1 MVVSIY
7 TLPEEGKLW
16 TECKTGDITDCIS
29 YEYEKFFNGVGTFT
43 MELPINT
50 RFGGRIGKNTVLV
63 TDGGDELIVKNIKT
77 TADKITLTGYDLNGI
92 LLDRLTVPKGGA
104 SDGFDLCEGST
115 EACVKHYVEDN
126 FVSSVVAERNL
137 PRFGVAE
144 NTLDRGAA
152 DDHAMPRLEV
162 VADIVTEMCGAA
174 GLGWRVSINR
184 SAGLL
189 GDIFVFDVAEQVDR
203 TVNQSERNRVI
214 FSIQQHNVSE
224 MTREVGITAAK
235 NVLYCDIGGT
245 VVQYPQAGSTE
256 GRTAGVGYSRREEYC
271 ALSGDSLDPEK
282 YGVEAEQNMSDRM
295 EETDS
300 LVIDAGSPLDYGVL
314 YDVGTIAT
322 AYDRKRSLQLDSVI
336 SSVAVKRSGTEYS
349 VKLSLGNSKPKL
361 LDGYEKKN
369 DAARKNVRD
378 NAGKDKAVY
387 VSLPVTNPAAVN
399 YDAIERGLLSV
410 DFTVSGTDSAVVFA
424 GAQQCSAASAG
435 TVDIAYK
442 VDGAT
447 QDHKPSQALTA
458 GRHIL
463 PHYLAMALSK
473 GKHNFAVYITSAD
486 GRGST
491 PINGFAAALSGQISG
506 IKINT
511 PPNDN
516 LLLYFGGVPAGTTI
530 TLPQLYSGSGAD
542 KTVDW
547 GDGSA
552 AETSACNAAVEHT
565 YADGGDFV
573 VTIKSTETS
582 FMDSSLGAPLGD
594 YLTAVYLPDNAALI
608 SWSRI
613 LSDCPN
619 LETVY
624 LGKSAAHISLGLKN
638 DGKITSLIFPDTA
651 TYISIAGFATTAVSA
666 VVIPEKVTSVSGFS
680 SNSNLRSIEF
690 YNETLAGNQGCNGD
704 KNLTGVYMTDK
715 VTRIPYQSFLNC
727 AALSSVTFSQNLIT
741 IDAFG
746 FGGTALAELPL
757 LPKLTTIGNCAFQNC
772 KSLCSVKLGDRVTT
786 IGSSAFNNCTS
797 LTDIR
802 LPSSLQTIGDTAFST
817 VPAPFTIADFPA
829 KLTSVGKTAFQ
840 GSGVVSAILRRG
852 ATYGSSCFMQC
863 TDLSEVVVE
872 DGVSII
878 PEAIFRE
885 CPALLEIVLPSSV
898 ITINNQAFYKSGLA
912 EITLAEGLT
921 TIGNDAFAY
930 SQLMSVVLPET
941 LTALGSNA
949 FQACKNLESVAIKSG
964 GLKTISSTAFA
975 QCTALKAVSLGSVTQ
990 IGSGAFSGCTSLE
1003 GISFNTDTVL
1013 GSSAFSGAGLKA
1025 VSILGKIKQFDD
1037 GRTSESSG
1045 RYNIGGSCFYN
1056 CAALAEVDG
1065 YEYKFDVG
1073 LKKTE
1078 YFRASTSENW
1088 GEAVVTDLG
1097 LRSDAR
1103 GIYNAM
1109 GATTDSIFSRTALK
1123 SASNYLKEHPEYSN
1137 ESTSDY
1143 KRTYTAY
1150 DIKPTV

>member
-63 TDGGDELIVKNIKT
+63 TDDGDELIVKNIKT

-92 LLDRLTVPKGGA
+92 LLDRLTVPKGGG

-144 NTLDRGAA
+144 NTLDRGVA

-203 TVNQSERNRVI
+203 TVNQSDRNRVI

-256 GRTAGVGYSRREEYC
+256 GRTAGAGYSRREEYC

-282 YGVEAEQNMSDRM
+282 YGVEAEQNISDRM

-387 VSLPVTNPAAVN
+387 VSLPVTNPAAIN

-447 QDHKPSQALTA
+447 QDFKPSQVVAA
-458 GRHIL
+458 GKNIL
-463 PHYLAMALSK
+463 PHYLAMALNK

-491 PINGFAAALSGQISG
+491 PINGLAAALSGQISG
-506 IKINT
+506 IKISAL
-511 PPNDN
+511 PNDN
-516 LLLYFGGVPAGTTI
+516 LLLYFSGVPAGTTI

-552 AETSACNAAVEHT
+552 AETSACNATVEHT

-573 VTIKSTETS
+573 VTIKSTETR
-582 FMDSSLGAPLGD
+582 FMGISAVAWKE
-594 YLTAVYLPDNAALI
+594 YLTAVYFPDNATYI
-608 SWSRI
+608 SWSF
-613 LSDCPN
+613 LGNCPN
-619 LETVY
+619 LGTVY
-624 LGKSAAHISLGLKN
+624 LGKSATSISLTLTNCTKL
-638 DGKITSLIFPDTA
+638 TSLIFPDTA
-651 TYISIAGFATTAVSA
+651 VSIGVTLTGTSVTDITIPAVATTAR
-666 VVIPEKVTSVSGFS
+666 TFS
-680 SNSNLRSIEF
+680 SLTALQSIAFEGALLCSCQSD
-690 YNETLAGNQGCNGD
+690 TSL
-704 KNLTGVYMTDK
+704 KTVRMTDK
-715 VTRIPYQSFLNC
+715 INAIPDTCFSNC
-727 AALSSVTFSQNLIT
+727 TSLADIDLPKTITKIGANAFSRCAKLPS
-741 IDAFG
+741 
-746 FGGTALAELPL
+746 LPL
-757 LPKLTTIGNCAFQNC
+757 LPE
-772 KSLCSVKLGDRVTT
+772 
-786 IGSSAFNNCTS
+786 
-797 LTDIR
+797 
-802 LPSSLQTIGDTAFST
+802 
-817 VPAPFTIADFPA
+817 
-829 KLTSVGKTAFQ
+829 LTSVGVRAFE
-840 GSGVVSAILRRG
+840 GCSGLSDAAFGDKLVSMGIYAFHNCASL
-852 ATYGSSCFMQC
+852 SSV
-863 TDLSEVVVE
+863 D
-872 DGVSII
+872 I
-878 PEAIFRE
+878 
-885 CPALLEIVLPSSV
+885 PSSLV
-898 ITINNQAFYKSGLA
+898 T
-912 EITLAEGLT
+912 
-921 TIGNDAFAY
+921 
-930 SQLMSVVLPET
+930 LPE
-941 LTALGSNA
+941 GA
-949 FQACKNLESVAIKSG
+949 FQACTGLTSVSHG
-964 GLKTISSTAFA
+964 GLMTIGVKAFEGCTQLAGFEFPPGLIVGSQAFA
-975 QCTALKAVSLGSVTQ
+975 KTGFENVDVLSFMPLLT
-990 IGSGAFSGCTSLE
+990 SGATAYG
-1003 GISFNTDTVL
+1003 
-1013 GSSAFSGAGLKA
+1013 
-1025 VSILGKIKQFDD
+1025 GK
-1037 GRTSESSG
+1037 
-1045 RYNIGGSCFYN
+1045 YNIGAQAFAN
-1056 CAALAEVDG
+1056 CTKLSEVSG
-1065 YEYKFDVG
+1065 YKYKFSVG
-1073 LKKTE
+1073 LRVTE
-1078 YFRASTSENW
+1078 STKEDGVW
-1088 GEAVVTDLG
+1088 TTTETDMGEMA
-1097 LRSDAR
+1097 DAL

-1109 GATTDSIFSRTALK
+1109 GATSDSVFSGTALK

-1137 ESTSDY
+1137 ESTDTY
-1143 KRTYTAY
+1143 RRTYTAY
-1150 DIKPTV
+1150 DIKSTD